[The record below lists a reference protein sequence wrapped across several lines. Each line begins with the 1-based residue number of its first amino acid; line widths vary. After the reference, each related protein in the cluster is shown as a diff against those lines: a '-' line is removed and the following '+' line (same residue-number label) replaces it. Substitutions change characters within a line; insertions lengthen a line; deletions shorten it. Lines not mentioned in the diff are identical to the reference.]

1 MKYCTSSRDG
11 TVKIWSAVD
20 LKHLKEIKVTNGY
33 WVTCITYMT
42 KSEYLVAASAN
53 RMISFYDMKATNND
67 KPCSRIEDLV
77 GIPLCMEYYRWPSH
91 NIKDGKLETL
101 LVGDDLGICHMYNFK
116 KDFHTCTSR
125 LADVIL
131 KRDTMQCHFK
141 EIHGEFETAIN
152 QEWEAQHSK

>member
-1 MKYCTSSRDG
+1 
-11 TVKIWSAVD
+11 
-20 LKHLKEIKVTNGY
+20 
-33 WVTCITYMT
+33 
-42 KSEYLVAASAN
+42 
-53 RMISFYDMKATNND
+53 MISFYDLKATNND

-101 LVGDDLGICHMYNFK
+101 LVGDDLGICHKYDFK
-116 KDFHTCTSR
+116 ANFHTCVSR

-131 KRDTMQCHFK
+131 KRDTMQCHLK

-152 QEWEAQHSK
+152 